1 MHSRY
6 TPAFPSSPLMLATA
20 HDHQLRAI
28 LKSHLSGRVS
38 GRDLLVDEL
47 LLAWGAVRADLALV
61 NGHLEGFEIKA
72 GRDTLQRLPAQV
84 LAYNAIFD
92 FSWMV
97 TTKEHLSDIRG
108 IVPTSWGLLVAES
121 SEDVVQ
127 LVQVRK
133 AKPNKQRSGDHLV
146 RLLWRNEV
154 LAKLDELGLS
164 KGLRSKPKL
173 VLFKALAQAMPVG
186 ELSNYVRECLK
197 ARTDWR
203 ATAEPGAVNNA
214 SQVAISA

>member
-1 MHSRY
+1 MHTRY
-6 TPAFPSSPLMLATA
+6 TRASPSSSAMLATA
-20 HDHQLRAI
+20 HDHQLRSI
-28 LKSHLSGRVS
+28 LKSHLSSRVH
-38 GRDLLVDEL
+38 GHDLLVDEL
-47 LLAWGAVRADLALV
+47 LLAWGAVRADVALV

-97 TTKEHLSDIRG
+97 TTKEHLPNVRG

-121 SEDVVQ
+121 SENAVH
-127 LVQVRK
+127 LLQVRK
-133 AKPNKQRSGDHLV
+133 AKPNKQRSGEHLV

-154 LAKLDELGLS
+154 LGKLDELGLS
-164 KGLRSKPKL
+164 KGLKSKPKL
-173 VLFKALAQAMPVG
+173 VLFKALAEAMPVA
-186 ELSNYVRECLK
+186 ELSDYVRQCLK

-203 ATAEPGAVNNA
+203 VAAVPDASKNA
-214 SQVAISA
+214 LVAIGA